1 MATDPDPKVRFI
13 LRPTVVGEAIMDRL
27 SAPGVDRAAE
37 SRRWIELGFAAEQAG
52 FRMDGSQLRHADR
65 AWHVQ
70 PELAERA
77 AVRPEASHAPT
88 TKPVAAT
95 RSEPQLA
102 PAPSPSLSP
111 VVANA
116 ENDQQLNAGTPVSE
130 SLSDRLRK
138 LSA

>member
-1 MATDPDPKVRFI
+1 V
-13 LRPTVVGEAIMDRL
+13 
-27 SAPGVDRAAE
+27 AP
-37 SRRWIELGFAAEQAG
+37 
-52 FRMDGSQLRHADR
+52 
-65 AWHVQ
+65 
-70 PELAERA
+70 
-77 AVRPEASHAPT
+77 
-88 TKPVAAT
+88 T

-116 ENDQQLNAGTPVSE
+116 ENDQQLNAGTPASE

>member
-1 MATDPDPKVRFI
+1 MATDPDPKVRFV

-52 FRMDGSQLRHADR
+52 FRMDGSELRHADR

-70 PELAERA
+70 PELNERA
-77 AVRPEASHAPT
+77 AVRPEAPRPPAA
-88 TKPVAAT
+88 KPVAPV
-95 RSEPQLA
+95 RSEPSA
-102 PAPSPSLSP
+102 VPAPTPLSP
-111 VVANA
+111 LVVDAGN
-116 ENDQQLNAGTPVSE
+116 EQRLNSGPPAGE
-130 SLSDRLRK
+130 SMSDRLRK